1 MTVQQTRATMDRYF
15 ELMGSDGDFSELFVD
30 DVRWLMVDSGQEVRG
45 RAVVREYVDLL
56 HSRMMSGEQREL
68 VVTEEHAYLEGDSVN
83 ADESGRGLSWCLVY
97 DVKDGVIMDMRCY
110 GTLSALM
117 AT

>member
-15 ELMGSDGDFSELFVD
+15 DLMGRDEDFSRVFVD

-45 RAVVREYVDLL
+45 RTVVRDYVNVL
-56 HSRMMSGEQREL
+56 HSRMLSGEQREL

-97 DVKDGVIMDMRCY
+97 DVKDGAITDMRCY
-110 GTLSALM
+110 GTIAALM